1 MEPVSLYATCP
12 LCEGHGRI
20 AVQPGGP
27 RTAECRKCRGKGQIA
42 TGDGAAIIELLK
54 LTGLMDMAPDE

>member
-27 RTAECRKCRGKGQIA
+27 RTEVCGNCRGKGQLA
-42 TGDGAAIIELLK
+42 TSDGAAILGLLR
-54 LTGLMDMAPDE
+54 LTGLTELAPEE